1 MNLRKKFVTLM
12 LSLGLVAGM
21 GTAAFAADD
30 AAVNL
35 LPYPNKGE
43 FNKVVTY
50 NPNNPNGNPNPV
62 DLMVQGANINYLP
75 EPFSA
80 TKAAS
85 VQFNAFDGVSVGSTS
100 AVPISNN
107 GSNYAAKATVTVP
120 TSLSYGPKMVNASI
134 PGSTGWN
141 GKLDLGVILNPT
153 QNLSARNVRISF
165 YNGRP
170 GEPGTVEL
178 KNETVRVVSPGTVQS
193 DIKYASALDA
203 AKESATDI
211 DLAGSGIN
219 QYARKITVGGVTLEE
234 DTVNHIGWS
243 YRIYDNSGNVQNNS
257 DKVGAE
263 VAPVSG
269 GFRVVWAY
277 GPWDVLN

>member
-35 LPYPNKGE
+35 LPYPDKGE

-50 NPNNPNGNPNPV
+50 NPNGNPDPV

-100 AVPISNN
+100 AIPISNN

-141 GKLDLGVILNPT
+141 GKLDLGVILNST

-203 AKESATDI
+203 AKKSATDI

-234 DTVNHIGWS
+234 DPVNHIGWS
-243 YRIYDNSGNVQNNS
+243 YRIYNNSGNVQNNS

>member
-1 MNLRKKFVTLM
+1 
-12 LSLGLVAGM
+12 M
-21 GTAAFAADD
+21 GTAAFAADN

-35 LPYPNKGE
+35 LPYPDKGE

-50 NPNNPNGNPNPV
+50 KPNGNPNPV
-62 DLMVQGANINYLP
+62 PLMVQGANINYLP

-100 AVPISNN
+100 AVDISNN

-120 TSLSYGPKMVNASI
+120 KHLSYGPKMVNASI

-141 GKLDLGVILNPT
+141 GKLDLGVILNST
-153 QNLSARNVRISF
+153 QNISARNVKISF

-170 GEPGTVEL
+170 GELGTVQL
-178 KNETVRVVSPGTVQS
+178 KSETVRVVSPGTVQS

-203 AKESATDI
+203 AKKSATE
-211 DLAGSGIN
+211 LKTEGSGIN
-219 QYARKITVGGVTLEE
+219 QYAKKITVGGVTLEE
-234 DTVNHIGWS
+234 DPVNHLGWS
-243 YRIYDNSGNVQNNS
+243 YRIYNNSGIVQNNS

-269 GFRVVWAY
+269 SLRVVWAY

>member
-1 MNLRKKFVTLM
+1 MT
-12 LSLGLVAGM
+12 G
-21 GTAAFAADD
+21 
-30 AAVNL
+30 
-35 LPYPNKGE
+35 
-43 FNKVVTY
+43 
-50 NPNNPNGNPNPV
+50 
-62 DLMVQGANINYLP
+62 VQTCAL
-75 EPFSA
+75 
-80 TKAAS
+80 
-85 VQFNAFDGVSVGSTS
+85 
-100 AVPISNN
+100 PIS
-107 GSNYAAKATVTVP
+107 TVTVP
-120 TSLSYGPKMVNASI
+120 KHLSYGPKMVNASI
-134 PGSTGWN
+134 PESTGWN

-170 GEPGTVEL
+170 GALGTVQL
-178 KNETVRVVSPGTVQS
+178 KSETVRRVSPNKVMS
-193 DIKYASALDA
+193 VLKYASALDA
-203 AKESATDI
+203 AKESATNI

-234 DTVNHIGWS
+234 DPVNHIGWS
-243 YRIYDNSGNVQNNS
+243 YRIYNNSGNVQNNS

>member
-1 MNLRKKFVTLM
+1 
-12 LSLGLVAGM
+12 M
-21 GTAAFAADD
+21 GTAAFAADN

-35 LPYPNKGE
+35 LPYPDKGE

-50 NPNNPNGNPNPV
+50 NPNGNPNPV

-100 AVPISNN
+100 AVDISNN

-120 TSLSYGPKMVNASI
+120 KHLSYGPKMVNASI

-141 GKLDLGVILNPT
+141 GNLDLGVVLN
-153 QNLSARNVRISF
+153 SKYKVFGKNVKISF
-165 YNGRP
+165 YKGTP
-170 GEPGTVEL
+170 GKPGTVRL
-178 KNETVRVVSPGTVQS
+178 KKKTVKRLSPDKVITE
-193 DIKYASALDA
+193 IKYASALDA

-211 DLAGSGIN
+211 VLVGSGIN
-219 QYARKITVGGVTLEE
+219 QYAKKITVGGMTLEAKPAE
-234 DTVNHIGWS
+234 QIGWN
-243 YRIYDNSGNVQNNS
+243 YRIYNNAGNVQNNS
-257 DKVGAE
+257 NKVGAE
-263 VAPVSG
+263 IAPASDNLH
-269 GFRVVWAY
+269 VVWAY
-277 GPWDVLN
+277 GAWNVLPDHINPSLL

>member
-1 MNLRKKFVTLM
+1 
-12 LSLGLVAGM
+12 M

-35 LPYPNKGE
+35 LPYPDKGE

-62 DLMVQGANINYLP
+62 DLMVQGANANYWP

-85 VQFNAFDGVSVGSTS
+85 VKFNAFDGVSVGSTS
-100 AVPISNN
+100 AVDISNN

-120 TSLSYGPKMVNASI
+120 KHLSYGPKMVNASI

-141 GKLDLGVILNPT
+141 GKLDLGVILNST

-170 GEPGTVEL
+170 GEPGTVRL
-178 KNETVRVVSPGTVQS
+178 KKKTVRVVSPGTVQS

-211 DLAGSGIN
+211 DIAGSGIN
-219 QYARKITVGGVTLEE
+219 QYAKRITVGGVTLEE
-234 DTVNHIGWS
+234 DPVNHIGWS
-243 YRIYDNSGNVQNNS
+243 YRIYNNSGIVQNNS

-269 GFRVVWAY
+269 SLRVVWAY

>member
-1 MNLRKKFVTLM
+1 
-12 LSLGLVAGM
+12 M

-35 LPYPNKGE
+35 LPYPDKGE

-50 NPNNPNGNPNPV
+50 NPNGNPNPV
-62 DLMVQGANINYLP
+62 DLMVQGANTNYWP

-85 VQFNAFDGVSVGSTS
+85 VKFKAFDGVSVGSTS
-100 AVPISNN
+100 AVDISNN

-120 TSLSYGPKMVNASI
+120 KHLSYGPKMVNASI
-134 PGSTGWN
+134 PESTGWN
-141 GKLDLGVILNPT
+141 GKLDLGVILNST
-153 QNLSARNVRISF
+153 QNLSARNVKISF

-178 KNETVRVVSPGTVQS
+178 KNDTVRVVSPGKVES
-193 DIKYASALDA
+193 VLKYASALDA
-203 AKESATDI
+203 AKESATE
-211 DLAGSGIN
+211 LTTTGSGIN
-219 QYARKITVGGVTLEE
+219 QYAKKITVGGVTLEE
-234 DTVNHIGWS
+234 DPVNHIGWS
-243 YRIYDNSGNVQNNS
+243 YRIYNNAGIVQNNS

>member
-1 MNLRKKFVTLM
+1 M
-12 LSLGLVAGM
+12 GM
-21 GTAAFAADD
+21 VVFAADD

-62 DLMVQGANINYLP
+62 DLMVQGANASYWP

-85 VQFNAFDGVSVGSTS
+85 VKFNAFDGVSVGSTS

-120 TSLSYGPKMVNASI
+120 KHLSYGPKMVNASI

-141 GKLDLGVILNPT
+141 GNLDLGVVLN
-153 QNLSARNVRISF
+153 SKYKVFGKNVKISF
-165 YNGRP
+165 YKGTP
-170 GEPGTVEL
+170 GKPGTVRL
-178 KNETVRVVSPGTVQS
+178 KKKTVKRLSPDKVITE
-193 DIKYASALDA
+193 IKYASALDA

-211 DLAGSGIN
+211 VLVGSGIN
-219 QYARKITVGGVTLEE
+219 QYAKKITVGGMTLEAKPAE
-234 DTVNHIGWS
+234 QIGWN
-243 YRIYDNSGNVQNNS
+243 YRIYNNAGNVQNNS
-257 DKVGAE
+257 NKVGAE
-263 VAPVSG
+263 IAPASDNLH
-269 GFRVVWAY
+269 VVWAY
-277 GPWDVLN
+277 GAWNVLPDHINPSLL

>member
-1 MNLRKKFVTLM
+1 M

-50 NPNNPNGNPNPV
+50 KPNGNPKPV

-100 AVPISNN
+100 AVDISNN

-120 TSLSYGPKMVNASI
+120 KHLSYGPKMVNASI
-134 PGSTGWN
+134 PESTGWN
-141 GKLDLGVILNPT
+141 GKLDLGVILNST

-178 KNETVRVVSPGTVQS
+178 KNETVRVVSPGTVES
-193 DIKYASALDA
+193 DIKYASA
-203 AKESATDI
+203 
-211 DLAGSGIN
+211 
-219 QYARKITVGGVTLEE
+219 TVQ
-234 DTVNHIGWS
+234 IG
-243 YRIYDNSGNVQNNS
+243 RAHV
-257 DKVGAE
+257 
-263 VAPVSG
+263 
-269 GFRVVWAY
+269 
-277 GPWDVLN
+277 

>member
-1 MNLRKKFVTLM
+1 
-12 LSLGLVAGM
+12 M

-35 LPYPNKGE
+35 LPYPDKGE

-62 DLMVQGANINYLP
+62 VLMVQGANANYLP

-100 AVPISNN
+100 AVDISNN
-107 GSNYAAKATVTVP
+107 SSNYAAKATVTVP
-120 TSLSYGPKMVNASI
+120 KHLSYGPKMVNASI

-141 GKLDLGVILNPT
+141 GKLDLGVILNST

-170 GEPGTVEL
+170 GALGTVQL
-178 KNETVRVVSPGTVQS
+178 KSETVRRVSPNKVMS
-193 DIKYASALDA
+193 VLKYASALDA
-203 AKESATDI
+203 AKESATNI

-219 QYARKITVGGVTLEE
+219 QYARKITVGGMAERSEE
-234 DTVNHIGWS
+234 RRVGKECRSRWS
-243 YRIYDNSGNVQNNS
+243 PYH
-257 DKVGAE
+257 
-263 VAPVSG
+263 
-269 GFRVVWAY
+269 
-277 GPWDVLN
+277 